1 MIPLTNR
8 PEARAILNELLD
20 KYAEHGMAQFGLPDT
35 LEVPPISTHGNVMEI
50 AEFFGGADMLVA
62 AVQELQTILYAA

>member
-1 MIPLTNR
+1 
-8 PEARAILNELLD
+8 
-20 KYAEHGMAQFGLPDT
+20 MAQFGLPDT